1 MLEMPRAVLGA
12 PQLTS
17 LPRWGSEAQQTSAR
31 AGAVCVPKSCG
42 FVTQHKRAALPP
54 QRSPPL
60 LLINQRPGK
69 YRSCRLRFINYPAAF
84 ALGKFVTELV

>member
-17 LPRWGSEAQQTSAR
+17 LPWWGSRAQQTSAR

-54 QRSPPL
+54 QHSPPL
-60 LLINQRPGK
+60 LLINQHPGK